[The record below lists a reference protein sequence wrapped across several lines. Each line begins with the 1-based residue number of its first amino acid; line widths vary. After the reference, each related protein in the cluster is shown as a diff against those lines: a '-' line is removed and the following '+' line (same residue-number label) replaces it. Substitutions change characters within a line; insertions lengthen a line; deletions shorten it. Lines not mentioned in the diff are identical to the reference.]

1 PRRDRDGA
9 GAVHQD
15 PPDRCGHPRRRW
27 RAHPPHAD
35 AHRQGAQHVGH
46 RGLRGDRS
54 QWRGGR
60 RRLPAAEG
68 PPRPCQGD
76 SRGAGDV
83 RGALRSGVHAA
94 RPVVRAGVL
103 PDTRHPFRSRDG
115 PRQAV
120 SLFRVRRRGLGGGG
134 RALYR
139 RLPRAA
145 RGHPAGRRRFDL
157 SDHRSRP
164 GRRGLRAGNGLAD
177 AGGAPV
183 GRPWAP
189 RDRRCV
195 HLQAAVMVRDARGL
209 SCQLPPG
216 GAAVVGGV
224 RQQGRRRAAADARHL
239 RARGAA
245 RRGRRLRRRRRRH
258 LRQPGDARAN
268 LFRRAPGPPSRC
280 ALRRTG
286 ASGAHGTAMSVAQL
300 FRSTLFHTIS
310 NPFHDAGALHAHD
323 DGGLLVRDGRV
334 VTCGS
339 FDEVRRAD
347 AEATVVDWRG
357 GVVVPGFVDAH
368 VHYPQLRIV
377 GRLGRS
383 LLDWLEHAALPE
395 EARMADEAYAT
406 ETAVRFVGALA
417 EHGTT
422 TALVFGAHFA
432 AATASLFDA
441 AAAAGLRIVSGLVIS
456 DRYVPPPLRQ
466 TVEGAYR
473 DSSELIARFH
483 RRGRMLYA
491 VTPRFALSTSDAMLE
506 MCQTLV
512 GEHAGVR
519 VQSHLNEDRG
529 EIRKVAETF
538 PWARD
543 YTAVYDR
550 FGLTGAHAVLAHNVH
565 ATDAEL
571 ERLAATRT
579 SIAHCPASN
588 AALGSGLFP
597 LRRHVDAGVRVALGT
612 DVGGGTGLGM
622 LKEGLQ
628 A

>member
-1 PRRDRDGA
+1 
-9 GAVHQD
+9 
-15 PPDRCGHPRRRW
+15 
-27 RAHPPHAD
+27 
-35 AHRQGAQHVGH
+35 
-46 RGLRGDRS
+46 
-54 QWRGGR
+54 
-60 RRLPAAEG
+60 
-68 PPRPCQGD
+68 
-76 SRGAGDV
+76 
-83 RGALRSGVHAA
+83 
-94 RPVVRAGVL
+94 
-103 PDTRHPFRSRDG
+103 
-115 PRQAV
+115 
-120 SLFRVRRRGLGGGG
+120 
-134 RALYR
+134 
-139 RLPRAA
+139 
-145 RGHPAGRRRFDL
+145 
-157 SDHRSRP
+157 
-164 GRRGLRAGNGLAD
+164 
-177 AGGAPV
+177 
-183 GRPWAP
+183 
-189 RDRRCV
+189 
-195 HLQAAVMVRDARGL
+195 
-209 SCQLPPG
+209 
-216 GAAVVGGV
+216 
-224 RQQGRRRAAADARHL
+224 
-239 RARGAA
+239 
-245 RRGRRLRRRRRRH
+245 
-258 LRQPGDARAN
+258 
-268 LFRRAPGPPSRC
+268 
-280 ALRRTG
+280 
-286 ASGAHGTAMSVAQL
+286 MSVAQL

-588 AALGSGLFP
+588 AALGSGIFP

-628 A
+628 AHLMQRVAPDRLVLDAARMLYLSTLAGAEALGLEQEIGSFCRGKAADFVYLRPPAGSVLDTVMRHASRPDDILTALFTLGGAESVREVRVEGSVVHHT